1 MLLYTTLRIKNKNCM
16 NNSTGEEKA
25 FNKNSIPIPDLKK
38 NSQQTRTE
46 GNSSIGQRTSTKP
59 LTQ

>member
-1 MLLYTTLRIKNKNCM
+1 MLLYTTLRVKNKNCM
-16 NNSTGEEKA
+16 INSTGEEKA
-25 FNKNSIPIPDLKK
+25 FNKNSIPIPDK